1 MTSDRKDH
9 WEKVYQNKG
18 EDETSWFQPKP
29 ETSLALIQATGEPAD
44 APFIDVGGGAS
55 RLVDHL
61 LDQGWANLSVLDIS
75 PSALATSRARLGH
88 RADRVNWLEEDLL
101 GAELPGSW
109 RVWHD
114 RAVFHFLTQA
124 ADRARYIKQLRKHL
138 EPGSHLIIAT
148 FSPEGPEACSGL
160 PVQRYSSEQLKQTLG
175 SDFHLQDS
183 IREDHHT
190 PAGKTQSFVYC
201 RFTYKTP

>member
-1 MTSDRKDH
+1 MTSGRKDH
-9 WEKVYQNKG
+9 WEQVYRNKG

-29 ETSLALIQATGEPAD
+29 ETSLALIQATGEPAE
-44 APFIDVGGGAS
+44 ASFIDVGGGAS

-61 LDQGWANLSVLDIS
+61 LDQGWTNLSVLDIS
-75 PSALATSRARLGH
+75 PSALATSQTRLGH
-88 RADRVNWLEEDLL
+88 RSDTVNWLEADLL
-101 GAELPGSW
+101 EAELPGSW
-109 RVWHD
+109 RIWHD

-124 ADRARYIKQLRKHL
+124 ADRARYIEQLRNHL
-138 EPGSHLIIAT
+138 DPGGHLIIAT

-160 PVQRYSSEQLKQTLG
+160 PVQRYSSEQLKQALG